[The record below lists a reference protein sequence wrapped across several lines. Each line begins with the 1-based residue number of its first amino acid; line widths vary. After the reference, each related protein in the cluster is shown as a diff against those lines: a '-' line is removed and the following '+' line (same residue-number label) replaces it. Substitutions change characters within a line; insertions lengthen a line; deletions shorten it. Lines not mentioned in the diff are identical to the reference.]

1 MTDFIQP
8 LIYSLV
14 GLIIFLFYG
23 GHFTGKYIERHPEI
37 LQILKEV
44 DEEKKKRK
52 EKIWLKSIK
61 IEEFLHQN
69 Q

>member
-37 LQILKEV
+37 LQIL
-44 DEEKKKRK
+44 
-52 EKIWLKSIK
+52 
-61 IEEFLHQN
+61 
-69 Q
+69 

>member
-52 EKIWLKSIK
+52 EKRRIK
-61 IEEFLHQN
+61 E
-69 Q
+69 

>member
-1 MTDFIQP
+1 MTDF
-8 LIYSLV
+8 
-14 GLIIFLFYG
+14 IIFLFYG

-52 EKIWLKSIK
+52 EKRRIK
-61 IEEFLHQN
+61 E
-69 Q
+69 